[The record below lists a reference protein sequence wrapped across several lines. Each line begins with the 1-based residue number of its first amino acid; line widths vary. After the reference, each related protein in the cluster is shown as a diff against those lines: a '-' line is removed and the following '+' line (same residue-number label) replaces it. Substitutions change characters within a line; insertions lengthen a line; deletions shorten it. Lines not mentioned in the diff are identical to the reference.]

1 MNSIKKYSGVLWIV
15 IALVV
20 GYFNVAVMGIPKF
33 QSGKQ
38 EDLVF
43 GIVNMF
49 VLTPIIVGGLIM
61 FGFYSIKG
69 DYSDNDSTFS

>member
-1 MNSIKKYSGVLWIV
+1 MVWMM
-15 IALVV
+15 IALAV
-20 GYFNVAVMGIPKF
+20 GYFNVMIMGIPKF

-49 VLTPIIVGGLIM
+49 VLTPIIVGGLIV
-61 FGFYSIKG
+61 FGYYALKEE
-69 DYSDNDSTFS
+69 YAENKK